1 MNRLLRGIA
10 LAAAGA
16 AAMSLYRQ
24 WQRMPEGQRRRHHL
38 ETWENEGG
46 ALPEGALS
54 VRRPGRHANPQPHDD
69 HRVAARLTR

>member
-24 WQRMPEGQRRRHHL
+24 WQQMPEGQRRRRHHL
-38 ETWENEGG
+38 ENWENEGG
-46 ALPEGALS
+46 ALPEA
-54 VRRPGRHANPQPHDD
+54 APQTEADVTPS
-69 HRVAARLTR
+69 RYSS

>member
-24 WQRMPEGQRRRHHL
+24 WQQLPDAKRRHHL

-46 ALPEGALS
+46 ALPDGA
-54 VRRPGRHANPQPHDD
+54 PQPEAEVFP
-69 HRVAARLTR
+69 RRYGS

>member
-24 WQRMPEGQRRRHHL
+24 WQQMPDGHRRRHHL

-46 ALPEGALS
+46 ALPEGA
-54 VRRPGRHANPQPHDD
+54 PQPEEDVHP
-69 HRVAARLTR
+69 RRYSS

>member
-16 AAMSLYRQ
+16 AAMSLYSQ
-24 WQRMPEGQRRRHHL
+24 WQRMPDGQRRRHHL

-46 ALPEGALS
+46 AVPQSLRQPVAD
-54 VRRPGRHANPQPHDD
+54 VHPRRYSA
-69 HRVAARLTR
+69 

>member
-1 MNRLLRGIA
+1 MNRLLRSIA

-24 WQRMPEGQRRRHHL
+24 WQQMPERQRRRHHL

-46 ALPEGALS
+46 ALPDSA
-54 VRRPGRHANPQPHDD
+54 PQPDAD
-69 HRVAARLTR
+69 ATPRRYSS

>member
-24 WQRMPEGQRRRHHL
+24 WQQMPAGPRRRHHL

-46 ALPEGALS
+46 ALPEAAAQQAELD
-54 VRRPGRHANPQPHDD
+54 VHPRRYSG
-69 HRVAARLTR
+69 

>member
-10 LAAAGA
+10 LAAVSA

-24 WQRMPEGQRRRHHL
+24 WQQLPDGKRRRQHL

-46 ALPEGALS
+46 ALPE
-54 VRRPGRHANPQPHDD
+54 
-69 HRVAARLTR
+69 VAAQSEAEVLRRRYGS

>member
-10 LAAAGA
+10 LVAAGA

-24 WQRMPEGQRRRHHL
+24 WQRLPEGTRRRHHL

-46 ALPEGALS
+46 ALPGVAPRSEADA
-54 VRRPGRHANPQPHDD
+54 RPRQFNS
-69 HRVAARLTR
+69 

>member
-24 WQRMPEGQRRRHHL
+24 WQQLPDGKRRRHHL

-46 ALPEGALS
+46 ALPDGAAQPEADDPS
-54 VRRPGRHANPQPHDD
+54 RRYSS
-69 HRVAARLTR
+69 

>member
-24 WQRMPEGQRRRHHL
+24 WQRMPDADGRRRRRHHL
-38 ETWENEGG
+38 ENWENEGG
-46 ALPEGALS
+46 ALPDA
-54 VRRPGRHANPQPHDD
+54 APQPEAE
-69 HRVAARLTR
+69 VTRRRYSS

>member
-24 WQRMPEGQRRRHHL
+24 WQRMPEAQRRRQHL
-38 ETWENEGG
+38 ESWENEGG
-46 ALPEGALS
+46 ALPEGAPKPEAD
-54 VRRPGRHANPQPHDD
+54 VHPRRYNS
-69 HRVAARLTR
+69 

>member
-24 WQRMPEGQRRRHHL
+24 WQRMPDGQRRRHHL

-46 ALPEGALS
+46 AVPESA
-54 VRRPGRHANPQPHDD
+54 PQP
-69 HRVAARLTR
+69 VADMPPRRYSA

>member
-24 WQRMPEGQRRRHHL
+24 WQQLPDAKRRRHHL

-46 ALPEGALS
+46 ALPNGA
-54 VRRPGRHANPQPHDD
+54 AQPEADVLPP
-69 HRVAARLTR
+69 RYGS

>member
-10 LAAAGA
+10 LVAAGA

-24 WQRMPEGQRRRHHL
+24 WQQMPEGGRRRHHL

-46 ALPEGALS
+46 ALPDVEPRPEAD
-54 VRRPGRHANPQPHDD
+54 VRPRQFNS
-69 HRVAARLTR
+69 

>member
-16 AAMSLYRQ
+16 AAMSLYRH
-24 WQRMPEGQRRRHHL
+24 WQGLSDGARRRHHL

-46 ALPEGALS
+46 ALPDVAP
-54 VRRPGRHANPQPHDD
+54 RPEAD
-69 HRVAARLTR
+69 ARPRQFTS